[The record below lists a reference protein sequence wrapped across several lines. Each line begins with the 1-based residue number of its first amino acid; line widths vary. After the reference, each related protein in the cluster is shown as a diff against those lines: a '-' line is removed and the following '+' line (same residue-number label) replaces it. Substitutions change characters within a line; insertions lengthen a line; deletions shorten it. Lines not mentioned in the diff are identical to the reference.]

1 MFWWEIRKVGT
12 NRTNITRRYLFLGLQ
27 QKLLL
32 TLYTLKSVCIFSILL
47 FIHFLRYR
55 QGEFVYQSKASVVSD
70 HFLYSH
76 DLNVWLRDDNVRRNL
91 MPVTLRVKSVKVT
104 TFARSL
110 HAFPEAAS
118 FFHASYLH
126 LLFRG
131 SYF

>member
-12 NRTNITRRYLFLGLQ
+12 NWKNINGRYLFLGLQ

-55 QGEFVYQSKASVVSD
+55 QGEFVYQSKAYLVSD

-76 DLNVWLRDDNVRRNL
+76 DLNVWFRDDNVRRNL
-91 MPVTLRVKSVKVT
+91 MPVTLRVLSVKVT